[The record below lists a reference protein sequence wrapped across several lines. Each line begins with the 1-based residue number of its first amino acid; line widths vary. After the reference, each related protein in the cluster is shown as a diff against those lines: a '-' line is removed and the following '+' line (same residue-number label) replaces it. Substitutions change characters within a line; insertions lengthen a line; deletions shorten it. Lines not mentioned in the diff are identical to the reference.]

1 MMVVDYNDGDNNNND
16 RRCYLANHCHP
27 ILLVLWHLGIGIAIA
42 IGSNNC
48 HDDGNNEEI
57 ATIELMPGNVERQQ
71 RRPPK
76 PVR

>member
-1 MMVVDYNDGDNNNND
+1 MYE
-16 RRCYLANHCHP
+16 
-27 ILLVLWHLGIGIAIA
+27 LGVIINFKSAVIFFKTMLYDITQSKSQNQLAIA
-42 IGSNNC
+42 IGSNDC

-57 ATIELMPGNVERQQ
+57 VTIELMPGNVERQQ